1 MEIYNEKCRDLLD
14 VESSVAPRSTNPT
27 TSTNLFPQSNLN
39 NLPKSNTLKIREHP
53 TKGIFVQNLN
63 QYNVTD
69 LKSTMRH
76 LLKGNQNRLTR

>member
-1 MEIYNEKCRDLLD
+1 MVVGSGSGYR
-14 VESSVAPRSTNPT
+14 TNIT
-27 TSTNLFPQSNLN
+27 NNTNNNNVLSQSNTNLKQSH
-39 NLPKSNTLKIREHP
+39 SLKIREHP

-76 LLKGNQNRLTR
+76 LLKGNQNRLIIIIIII